1 MAVFVKGEA
10 TKTLVEKNLGEGK
23 IPLPP
28 LTEKPPTMVLVF
40 KARSKKRQALQYI
53 LIFDWSVWRTRH
65 GYMGGLDGWE
75 CWKFWGCLDFRVE
88 MIYPK
93 NTNVVTQNTSDEEEE
108 AMSIIADAGSH

>member
-40 KARSKKRQALQYI
+40 KARIKKKGRHYNI
-53 LIFDWSVWRTRH
+53 YSYLIGRC
-65 GYMGGLDGWE
+65 GGPDMDIWGGWMV
-75 CWKFWGCLDFRVE
+75 G
-88 MIYPK
+88 
-93 NTNVVTQNTSDEEEE
+93 NVGNFGVAWISE
-108 AMSIIADAGSH
+108 